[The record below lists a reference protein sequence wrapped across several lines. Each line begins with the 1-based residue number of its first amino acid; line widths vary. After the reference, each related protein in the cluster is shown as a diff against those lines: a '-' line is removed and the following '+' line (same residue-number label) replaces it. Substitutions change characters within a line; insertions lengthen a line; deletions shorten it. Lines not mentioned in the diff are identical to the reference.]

1 MNLHED
7 RDVWLEV
14 VHITADHF
22 AIPAVYVEK
31 DYWVTWVLRNL
42 SRSAFRERLI
52 FKGGTA
58 LSKAHQLIHRFSEDI
73 DLAAHVTGM
82 SGNQV
87 KQFIRDAEAT
97 LAEGLSYIPN
107 HPAESKHGL
116 FRKTWHNYP
125 RLITGDFVQASPQ
138 LLLEINAFTT
148 PEPFSPRPIKSLIA
162 EALIQLGQGA
172 ATERYGLGEFS
183 VNVLNIERTIAEKIM
198 GLVRASREKLPD
210 VALKARI
217 RHIYDLCLIKRHA
230 EFAPLFRDNAL
241 LEMLS
246 IVETADREQF
256 SFAGNW
262 LDEPIS
268 ETMIFAHPEQVW
280 SQLDIE
286 FRSRFAVMVYNN
298 DLPANEEI
306 LLMLKAVHQQLTFFD
321 IARGQNAGKLP

>member
-7 RDVWLEV
+7 KDVWLEL

-42 SRSAFRERLI
+42 SLSVFRDRLI
-52 FKGGTA
+52 FKGGTS
-58 LSKAHQLIHRFSEDI
+58 LSKAHKLIHRFSEDI

-82 SGNQV
+82 SGSQV

-97 LAEGLSYIPN
+97 LVEGLNYIPN
-107 HPAESKHGL
+107 HPAESKHGS

-125 RLITGDFVQASPQ
+125 RLIAGDFAQASPQ

-148 PEPFSPRPIKSLIA
+148 PEPFSPMLIKTLIA
-162 EALIQLGQGA
+162 EALMQLGHTTLA
-172 ATERYGLGEFS
+172 ERYGLVGFS
-183 VNVLNIERTIAEKIM
+183 VNVLNIERTVAEKIM
-198 GLVRASREKLPD
+198 GLVRASREKAPD
-210 VALKARI
+210 VALKSRI

-230 EFAPLFRDNAL
+230 DFAPLFRSTAL

-246 IVETADREQF
+246 IVEAADREQF

-268 ETMIFAHPEQVW
+268 EVMIFAHPEQAW
-280 SQLDIE
+280 SQMRVE
-286 FRSRFAVMVYNN
+286 FRSRFATMVYNN
-298 DLPANEEI
+298 DLPADEEI
-306 LLMLKAVHQQLTFFD
+306 ILMLSAVHQQLKRYK
-321 IARGQNAGKLP
+321 AA